1 MDENEILLSLQ
12 DFLRKRPVIL
22 AGSGLTIP
30 LGLPSMGA
38 LAEELDKNLSA
49 DATHQEEW
57 SKYSED
63 VKLGLEAAL
72 LKHQV
77 SDAIL
82 KSIIDITGDFIDG
95 KDKAT
100 ADNLFRQEKLPAI
113 AELLRFL
120 TKSTGR
126 NNPEVIVITP
136 NYDRVIERACDTI
149 QVACETGFCGS
160 YIKIFDREALDRMV
174 FTRYNTAIKRVKL
187 FKPHGSLD
195 WYYFNGKSI
204 EVSTLPAPA
213 DDDQVHRIMITPGR
227 SKYASSLMDEVMNFH
242 RERMNHHVRRAEAL
256 LVIGYGFND
265 AHLQGELN
273 NRLRE
278 GVECVILTRSL
289 DEKHIANLPRHGK
302 WTLIVSTEGG
312 KSRVLTPDYDSE
324 VSGNLWSLD
333 EFFKKTI
340 L

>member
-1 MDENEILLSLQ
+1 MDENEILLALQ

-38 LAEELDKNLSA
+38 LAKELDNHLSV
-49 DATHQEEW
+49 DATHKEEW

-63 VKLGLEAAL
+63 INLGLEAAL

-77 SDAIL
+77 SDDIL
-82 KSIIDITGDFIDG
+82 KRIIDITGDFIDG
-95 KDKAT
+95 KDKVT

-120 TKSTGR
+120 TKSAGR
-126 NNPEVIVITP
+126 NSPEVIVITP
-136 NYDRVIERACDTI
+136 NYDRVIERACDLI
-149 QVACETGFCGS
+149 QIPCETGFCGS
-160 YIKIFDREALDRMV
+160 YMKIFDREALDRMI
-174 FTRYNTAIKRVKL
+174 FTRYNSPIKRVKL

-195 WYYFNGKSI
+195 WYYFNGRSI
-204 EVSTLPAPA
+204 EVANLPIPTA
-213 DDDQVHRIMITPGR
+213 DDQTHRIMITPGR

-273 NRLRE
+273 NRLKE

-289 DEKHIANLPRHGK
+289 GQNHIDNLPKNGK
-302 WTLIVSTEGG
+302 WTLIVACDGNKT
-312 KSRVLTPDYDSE
+312 RILTPDNDVEINGS
-324 VSGNLWSLD
+324 LWSLD
-333 EFFKKTI
+333 EFVKKTI
-340 L
+340 I